1 MKKLILSFGLVAFM
15 AIGASAQTTATTEV
29 AKTETKKSC
38 AKKSCCKKKAATNGT
53 AAATTTKCCKK
64 TDAKVCAKKAETSS
78 NKTIVKNAK
87 LKLGIFLIIKTTIK
101 LNKNEKIIIRIRDTS
116 NVIFYCNYLFL
127 WRD

>member
-15 AIGASAQTTATTEV
+15 AIGASAQTSATAKV

-64 TDAKVCAKKAETSS
+64 KGAKVCAKKAETSS
-78 NKTIVKNAK
+78 K
-87 LKLGIFLIIKTTIK
+87 
-101 LNKNEKIIIRIRDTS
+101 
-116 NVIFYCNYLFL
+116 
-127 WRD
+127 